1 MANQAAEEISG
12 GDHIIGCHAT
22 FVCVVGAMQGH
33 WTNECPAVGCSF
45 PSDSGYS
52 VGSNNESQG
61 HPPDTNVYGANHIQL
76 MSDDNR
82 SEVYID
88 AKVRGRTLPALLD
101 SGCEKSIC
109 ALRLCKN
116 ARITPVRTEF
126 YAANSTPISVA
137 GTTCSF
143 FEIGGIPTY
152 ADVYVSDEVDEF
164 IIGFD
169 QGGIKHLVGPRHFTR
184 PGPQSLC

>member
-22 FVCVVGAMQGH
+22 FVRVVWAMQGH
-33 WTNECPAVGCSF
+33 WKNECPAVGCSF
-45 PSDSGYS
+45 QSDTGYS

-88 AKVRGRTLPALLD
+88 VKVRGRTLPALLTRD
-101 SGCEKSIC
+101 VRKASVLC
-109 ALRLCKN
+109 ASVKMLASRQCVLNYMPQIRHQFLLLVRLVRSLR
-116 ARITPVRTEF
+116 
-126 YAANSTPISVA
+126 
-137 GTTCSF
+137 
-143 FEIGGIPTY
+143 
-152 ADVYVSDEVDEF
+152 
-164 IIGFD
+164 
-169 QGGIKHLVGPRHFTR
+169 
-184 PGPQSLC
+184 